1 MRKLIPISIIAI
13 LLISYI
19 NYNNIN
25 RFPNEIPT
33 VKLIINEK
41 NYNTKMEKATLDTK
55 HLT

>member
-1 MRKLIPISIIAI
+1 MRKFIPISIIAI

-19 NYNNIN
+19 NYNKVD

-33 VKLIINEK
+33 IKLIISEK
-41 NYNTKMEKATLDTK
+41 YNTKIEKATLDPK

>member
-19 NYNNIN
+19 NYNKVD